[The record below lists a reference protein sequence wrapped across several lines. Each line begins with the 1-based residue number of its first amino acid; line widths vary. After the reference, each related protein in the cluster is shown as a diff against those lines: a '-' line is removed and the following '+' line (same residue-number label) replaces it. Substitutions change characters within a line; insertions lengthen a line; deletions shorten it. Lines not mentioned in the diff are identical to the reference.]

1 MENEAPGLTKKLARL
16 PRFDSIKQT
25 LRSLTKY
32 DIIVP
37 LWPTLNKRVH
47 QHIEQDERMKT
58 ASNTVKT
65 AESRFRDSWEGRTE
79 AARGPFT
86 SYDST
91 RWKGVGCRE
100 RREGR
105 NNERKNTRGNT
116 LSVTQ
121 QERQTFTRR
130 RGYSR
135 TSTLLLPSNGG
146 MLFFFFFF
154 FYRRRKFWLNSTA
167 DCTRLCE
174 PTRGYSGTDQVLQM
188 LHAGVKWLK
197 GRLLY
202 SRGVKWKGG
211 KCGSSFSYDWGRRL
225 FGIFCTWNDMINT
238 RRLTQD

>member
-1 MENEAPGLTKKLARL
+1 MEDEAPGLTKKLARL

-58 ASNTVKT
+58 GSNTVKT
-65 AESRFRDSWEGRTE
+65 AESRFRDSWEGRIE

-91 RWKGVGCRE
+91 RWKGAGCRE

-105 NNERKNTRGNT
+105 NSERKNTRGNT

-121 QERQTFTRR
+121 QERQTFARR

-135 TSTLLLPSNGG
+135 TSTPLLPSNGG

-174 PTRGYSGTDQVLQM
+174 PTRGYSVTDQILQM
-188 LHAGVKWLK
+188 LYAGVKWLK
-197 GRLLY
+197 GRY
-202 SRGVKWKGG
+202 FIQGVWTRKMWWFFFVRLGG
-211 KCGSSFSYDWGRRL
+211 RQL
-225 FGIFCTWNDMINT
+225 FGIFCTWNDTINT